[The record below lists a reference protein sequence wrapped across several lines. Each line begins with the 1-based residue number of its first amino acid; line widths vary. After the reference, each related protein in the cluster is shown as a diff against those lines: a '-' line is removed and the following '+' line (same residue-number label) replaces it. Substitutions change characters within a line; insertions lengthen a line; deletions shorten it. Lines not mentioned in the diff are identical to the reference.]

1 MSKKEFEE
9 WGMEHKINKIYDI
22 TPGRDTREF
31 LITSQAL
38 KHLQEEFKLVKKN
51 WDDRKPQTGITLS
64 LIGCVRQTGAI
75 ILMTRLIKVM
85 SS

>member
-1 MSKKEFEE
+1 MSKKGFEE

-31 LITSQAL
+31 LIISQAL
-38 KHLQEEFKLVKKN
+38 KHLQEEFKSVKNN
-51 WDDRKPQTGITLS
+51 WDDRKPQTDITLS
-64 LIGCVRQTGAI
+64 LIGCVRQIVVI
-75 ILMTRLIKVM
+75 ILMTRLFKVM

>member
-9 WGMEHKINKIYDI
+9 WGMEHKINKICDI

-31 LITSQAL
+31 LIISQAL
-38 KHLQEEFKLVKKN
+38 KHLQEEFKSVKNN
-51 WDDRKPQTGITLS
+51 WDGRKPQTGITLS
-64 LIGCVRQTGAI
+64 LIECVRQTVAI
-75 ILMTRLIKVM
+75 ILMARLIKAM